1 MTVPKPKPKL
11 IIVAVIASV
20 LSVTFQ
26 ISQLP
31 VAWSVLAQ
39 VVVIAMLLCQLK
51 LGLNSVDTSNVQT
64 VQPRP
69 KANSKAQ
76 SNHLSASA
84 INTALSEIYNE
95 LELTFA
101 FEREII
107 DQEVN
112 RASSLVQGAVG
123 GMTDSFHDMKALT
136 DRQHILLNELVK
148 NGPGA
153 INDSNDNVNMQDFV
167 NDTSQLL
174 EEFVAVVI
182 NTSKQSLTTLNYIDD
197 MVVQLDSI
205 FSLLENVEGLAS
217 RTNLLALNASI
228 EAARAGEVGRGFAVV
243 ADEVRNLSFS
253 SSTLNNQIRT
263 AIDGSKETIDILR
276 SSVEEMASSDMTK
289 TLEAKS
295 KISDMST
302 TVGEINDHMKE
313 TIEALSSIGDEMDA
327 SVANAV
333 RSLQFE
339 DITTQAL
346 QSVSG
351 NIDKFNQ
358 ISIEL
363 QKLTQNAEPIESQ
376 VEHIRKICGAVRAEA
391 AQIKEHRTVSQ
402 EDMEEGEVEL
412 F

>member
-1 MTVPKPKPKL
+1 
-11 IIVAVIASV
+11 
-20 LSVTFQ
+20 
-26 ISQLP
+26 
-31 VAWSVLAQ
+31 
-39 VVVIAMLLCQLK
+39 
-51 LGLNSVDTSNVQT
+51 
-64 VQPRP
+64 
-69 KANSKAQ
+69 
-76 SNHLSASA
+76 
-84 INTALSEIYNE
+84 
-95 LELTFA
+95 
-101 FEREII
+101 
-107 DQEVN
+107 
-112 RASSLVQGAVG
+112 
-123 GMTDSFHDMKALT
+123 LT
-136 DRQHILLNELVK
+136 DRQHTLLNELVK
-148 NGPGA
+148 NSPGGA
-153 INDSNDNVNMQDFV
+153 PDCDENINMQDFV

-174 EEFVAVVI
+174 EEFVTVVI

-253 SSTLNNQIRT
+253 SSDLNNQIRS

-295 KISDMST
+295 KISEMT
-302 TVGEINDHMKE
+302 VTVGEINDHMTE
-313 TIEALSSIGDEMDA
+313 TIGALTHIGDDMDD
-327 SVANAV
+327 SVAKAV

-363 QKLTQNAEPIESQ
+363 RLLTENAEPIESQ
-376 VEHIRKICGAVRAEA
+376 VERIRAICGSVRAEA